1 MKGKGLF
8 FVLLTILLL
17 ETTSCS
23 SSDDFLTGF
32 SNFNAYG
39 SEYGIGL
46 VNFKYTKEVESLD
59 KNSNLR
65 FKSSVTFIGK
75 SDESDSSVCIY
86 FSGNENS
93 LMINQKNYYYEEDT
107 LIKEISYDFKVIKN
121 EYSKTYEIKEYN
133 EEDVLINEDNCSG
146 SISYCKV
153 FVDPFLSFYLPE
165 YQENIKQRKDGEF
178 SSFDVEKRDETY
190 LVKQSYQTNLSEA
203 INQEVLFE
211 ASFNSI
217 FELFYTQFEETII
230 YNNAQN
236 DDVYE
241 VTSRVKLEVCDDLDI
256 FTLDEYEAKKDL
268 ENVRI
273 KWL

>member
-8 FVLLTILLL
+8 FILLTFMLL
-17 ETTSCS
+17 EATSCS
-23 SSDDFLTGF
+23 SSDDFFTGF
-32 SNFNAYG
+32 SNFNAYR

-59 KNSNLR
+59 KKSNLR
-65 FKSSVTFIGK
+65 FKSLVTFIGK
-75 SDESDSSVCIY
+75 SDESDSSVCID
-86 FSGNENS
+86 FSENENS
-93 LMINQKNYYYEEDT
+93 LMINQKT
-107 LIKEISYDFKVIKN
+107 FLIPKVIKN

-153 FVDPFLSFYLPE
+153 FVDPLLSFYLPE

-178 SSFDVEKRDETY
+178 SSFDVEKRDEMY
-190 LVKQSYQTNLSEA
+190 LVKQSYQTNLSEV
-203 INQEVLFE
+203 INQEILFE

-217 FELFYTQFEETII
+217 FELFYTQFEETIV

-241 VTSRVKLEVCDDLDI
+241 VTSRVKLEVCDDLYT
-256 FTLDEYEAKKDL
+256 FTLDEYETKKDL

-273 KWL
+273 RWL